1 MNPPPAPAKGR
12 NVVPIRPASEADD
25 HKEAKR
31 RRRSFGKVMKLR
43 SGRYQ
48 ASYGAGGKRHLAP
61 VTFDT
66 KGDAAAWL
74 DMRHAE
80 LLEHRW
86 KPAPPVEPDKVQ
98 FEDYGRQWL
107 ETRDLGP
114 RTRAEYKRMFDGP
127 RVSYFH
133 PFALDEITPV
143 MIKAWFDVQDASH
156 PTARRRAYELVRAIL
171 TTASKPDEDTDAPP
185 LLANSPA
192 RLTSKTLNRR
202 APGADAKPK
211 TRIKPASLAELA
223 AIMDA
228 MPDRYAAMVLLAA
241 WCAPR
246 FSELTELR
254 RPDLSIVLDTNGK
267 PTSGVL
273 HISRA
278 VVWPEPDR
286 AVVKENKT
294 EAGLRDVSIPPH
306 ILVPL
311 LDHLYKW
318 AAPGPDGLLFPAVE
332 SPEKHM
338 KHGALYK
345 VYRRARKAAGRPDLR
360 WHDLRHTGATL
371 AAQTGATLAEL
382 MNRLGHS
389 DVKAALIYQHAAA
402 DRDAEIAR
410 RLSEMATASQAT
422 TADPPPT
429 DAAQTQ
435 PTVREPA
442 P

>member
-1 MNPPPAPAKGR
+1 
-12 NVVPIRPASEADD
+12 
-25 HKEAKR
+25 
-31 RRRSFGKVMKLR
+31 
-43 SGRYQ
+43 
-48 ASYGAGGKRHLAP
+48 
-61 VTFDT
+61 
-66 KGDAAAWL
+66 
-74 DMRHAE
+74 
-80 LLEHRW
+80 
-86 KPAPPVEPDKVQ
+86 
-98 FEDYGRQWL
+98 
-107 ETRDLGP
+107 
-114 RTRAEYKRMFDGP
+114 
-127 RVSYFH
+127 
-133 PFALDEITPV
+133 
-143 MIKAWFDVQDASH
+143 
-156 PTARRRAYELVRAIL
+156 
-171 TTASKPDEDTDAPP
+171 
-185 LLANSPA
+185 
-192 RLTSKTLNRR
+192 
-202 APGADAKPK
+202 
-211 TRIKPASLAELA
+211 
-223 AIMDA
+223 
-228 MPDRYAAMVLLAA
+228 MVLLAA

-311 LDHLYKW
+311 LDHLDKW

>member
-1 MNPPPAPAKGR
+1 MNPSTAPATGR
-12 NVVPIRPASEADD
+12 HVVPIRPASEADD
-25 HKEAKR
+25 DKETKR
-31 RRRSFGKVMKLR
+31 PRRSFGKVMKLR

-48 ASYGAGGKRHLAP
+48 ASYAAGGKRHLAP
-61 VTFDT
+61 VTFQT

-86 KPAPPVEPDKVQ
+86 KPPPPAEPDKVH
-98 FEDYGRQWL
+98 FKDYGLQWL

-114 RTRAEYKRMFDGP
+114 KTRAEYKRMFDGP

-133 PFALDEITPV
+133 PFTLDEITPV
-143 MIKAWFDVQDASH
+143 MIKAWFDIQDPAH

-171 TTASKPDEDTDAPP
+171 ATASKPDEDTDAPA
-185 LLANSPA
+185 LLASSPA

-202 APGADAKPK
+202 PPGADAKPK

-254 RPDLSIVLDTNGK
+254 RPDLSIVRNAKGK

-278 VVWPEPDR
+278 VVWPEPDK

-306 ILVPL
+306 ILAPL
-311 LDHLYKW
+311 LDHVDKW

-332 SPEKHM
+332 SPIKHM

-345 VYRRARKAAGRPDLR
+345 VYRRARKVAGRPDLR

-410 RLSEMATASQAT
+410 RLSAMAEEAVQTSGGYSPSTET
-422 TADPPPT
+422 TANSDKGP
-429 DAAQTQ
+429 
-435 PTVREPA
+435 
-442 P
+442 